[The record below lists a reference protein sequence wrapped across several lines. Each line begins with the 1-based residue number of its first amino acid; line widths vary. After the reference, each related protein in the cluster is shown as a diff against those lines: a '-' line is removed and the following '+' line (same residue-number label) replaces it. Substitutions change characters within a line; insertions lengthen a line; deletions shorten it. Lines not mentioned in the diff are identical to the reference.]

1 MTQYFMPIY
10 TTLVGIVIGSLVTW
24 LKTLISNKK
33 KKQDLENGLIDALV
47 DGMAILLRKE
57 IKNYYTIYE
66 HKDSIPVGEWE
77 DIELT
82 HKVYNQ
88 LHGNHSGDRMYE
100 TLKSK
105 HLEGKS

>member
-1 MTQYFMPIY
+1 MNQYFMPIY
-10 TTLVGIVIGSLVTW
+10 STVVGIVIGALVAW
-24 LKTLISNKK
+24 LRNLINSKK
-33 KKQDLENGLIDALV
+33 KKQEMENGVVDALV

-57 IKNYYTIYE
+57 IKEYYAMYE
-66 HKDSIPVGEWE
+66 HADSIPISEWE

-88 LHGNHSGDRMYE
+88 LHGNHSGDRMYAE
-100 TLKSK
+100 LKSK